1 MRDRAKTIAGLRAMA
16 ERPGSPN
23 EGEIA
28 KRLLA
33 QLGVKPW
40 NPRVFNPSVFPRG
53 TVIFY
58 CYWCYGNDRGVI
70 ACDAPKSERGQWWM
84 RIKFD
89 RLKQARWVPVTSLL
103 GCHIDVFPFTGN
115 EAETLYR
122 MDLEWEEKERQLI
135 EKLRKSGIPAE
146 RLEMVRTRVQNLELK
161 RRILDGE
168 SDTQRASPKD
178 DNDLRCFTEAADFLS
193 R

>member
-1 MRDRAKTIAGLRAMA
+1 MRDRAKTIAGLKAMA

-40 NPRVFNPSVFPRG
+40 NPKPFNPSMFPRG
-53 TVIFY
+53 TVVFY
-58 CYWCYGNDRGVI
+58 CYWCYRNDRGVI

-89 RLKQARWVPVTSLL
+89 RLKQPRWVPVTSPL
-103 GCHIDVFPFTGN
+103 GCHIDLAPFRGN

-122 MDLEWEEKERQLI
+122 RDLEWEDREREFI
-135 EKLRKSGIPAE
+135 E
-146 RLEMVRTRVQNLELK
+146 NLK
-161 RRILDGE
+161 RRSGLSEEQLRRVKERVDPAWEETKAKFESIGLRAERFNPLLDDWE
-168 SDTQRASPKD
+168 
-178 DNDLRCFTEAADFLS
+178 
-193 R
+193 

>member
-1 MRDRAKTIAGLRAMA
+1 MRDRSKTIAGLRAMA

-40 NPRVFNPSVFPRG
+40 NPRVFNPSIFPRG
-53 TVIFY
+53 TVVHY
-58 CYWCYGNDRGVI
+58 CYWCYENDRGVI
-70 ACDAPKSERGQWWM
+70 ACDAPRSQRGQWSM

-89 RLKQARWVPVTSLL
+89 RLKQPRWVPVTSPL

-115 EAETLYR
+115 EAMTLYR
-122 MDLEWEEKERQLI
+122 MDLEWEEKDAEFAA
-135 EKLRKSGIPAE
+135 KLRKHGIG
-146 RLEMVRTRVQNLELK
+146 VQNLELK
-161 RRILDGE
+161 RRVLNGE
-168 SDTQRASPKD
+168 NATS
-178 DNDLRCFTEAADFLS
+178 
-193 R
+193 